1 MSLLHAHVYET
12 AAQAY
17 APVTVLSC
25 AASRSTKVIETR
37 IQCSTGSF
45 YKFFKKQA
53 SMLPSVCG
61 AIVQTIGLADGNRSW
76 VNTVGSRKVIEILAA
91 DSCAADTAEKFK
103 YVVDAVDDRAKKIT
117 YKVLEG
123 SLLQTYD
130 SFTVTLQVTSGSTA
144 KWTVE
149 YVKKDPRGEDPDF
162 YLDLFRTINATVDVY
177 LRSNDY

>member
-12 AAQAY
+12 PAQAY
-17 APVTVLSC
+17 APVRVLSC
-25 AASRSTKVIETR
+25 AVARSTKVIETR

-53 SMLPSVCG
+53 SLLPSVCG
-61 AIVQTIGLADGNRSW
+61 AIVQTVGLADGNRSW

-91 DSCAADTAEKFK
+91 DSCADTAEKFK

-149 YVKKDPRGEDPDF
+149 YVKKDPCGEDPDF

>member
-1 MSLLHAHVYET
+1 MALLHAHVFET
-12 AAQAY
+12 PVQAY
-17 APVTVLSC
+17 APVRAISC
-25 AASRSTKVIETR
+25 AASLSRKVIETP

-61 AIVQTIGLADGNRSW
+61 AVVQTVALADGNRSW

-91 DSCAADTAEKFK
+91 DSCRDTAEKFK
-103 YVVDAVDDRAKKIT
+103 YVVEAVDDRARKIT
-117 YKVLEG
+117 YKLLEG
-123 SLLQTYD
+123 SLLQSYD

-149 YVKKDPRGEDPDF
+149 YVKKDLSSGDPDF
-162 YLDLFRTINATVDVY
+162 YLDLFRTINATVDIY